1 MYEYTHGYGIIVTAA
16 NKINEEGEIIPYE
29 DSERRG
35 VTYNDINNI
44 DVFC

>member
-1 MYEYTHGYGIIVTAA
+1 MQKEGNYTV
-16 NKINEEGEIIPYE
+16 NEEGEIIPYE

-44 DVFC
+44 NVFC